1 MASIEM
7 QSIVM
12 YSVVTAM
19 TEFIDDYS
27 IYVDK
32 QLVRKLFLHAL
43 TRFSSVGI
51 QDMTPKVP
59 A

>member
-1 MASIEM
+1 MASIEV

-43 TRFSSVGI
+43 TRFTSVGI
-51 QDMTPKVP
+51 
-59 A
+59 